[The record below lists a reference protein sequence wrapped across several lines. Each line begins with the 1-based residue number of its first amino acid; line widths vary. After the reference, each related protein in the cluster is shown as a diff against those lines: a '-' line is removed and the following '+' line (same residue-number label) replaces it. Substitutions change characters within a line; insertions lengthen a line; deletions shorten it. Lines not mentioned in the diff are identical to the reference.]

1 MLQKQ
6 REAKHFKEDET
17 AWPKEALG
25 PSKIKSETQSNRE
38 ADTECHPSAWSK
50 EVPAD
55 QSRCSGMRREGKAK
69 RRKQRS

>member
-38 ADTECHPSAWSK
+38 ADTECHPSAFKYLYIPSVNPSK
-50 EVPAD
+50 KNKDRGE
-55 QSRCSGMRREGKAK
+55 SHINMK
-69 RRKQRS
+69 